1 MPIIPSRFFVII
13 IIVFRP
19 CVYFIIILPFGRAR
33 GGKTI
38 WRVISERPHGTGR
51 WPFSLLSH
59 GLSRNRADVLVPK
72 EMRAATAAVCLW
84 YRCANLVCVCVC
96 VSLAR
101 AVSFPVL
108 FFVQSIGARKT
119 FNARWQSASALTGLF
134 RALTGE
140 EGGGCPSF
148 LFHSYRQGRRCY
160 SRAQWVVAAPR
171 AHVAAV
177 RNRVLNSGSA
187 RGAAGIAGTL
197 LDPRSLSYCLEGE
210 LTEK

>member
-1 MPIIPSRFFVII
+1 M
-13 IIVFRP
+13 
-19 CVYFIIILPFGRAR
+19 CILLL
-33 GGKTI
+33 
-38 WRVISERPHGTGR
+38 S
-51 WPFSLLSH
+51 SLL
-59 GLSRNRADVLVPK
+59 AA
-72 EMRAATAAVCLW
+72 RAAGKRFGASLASAHTGPAGGRFLFFLTASLETAPMSSFRRKCVPPQQLYVCGIGARAL
-84 YRCANLVCVCVC
+84 CVCVC

-171 AHVAAV
+171 ARVAAV

-197 LDPRSLSYCLEGE
+197 LDPRSLSYFLEGE